1 MTAGVLTRPTLVLN
15 RNWQPVGVAT
25 VARTLIKLWN
35 GTARVVDPADYQLY
49 TWQDWS
55 RLEPDDDEPFIQTTA
70 FRMRVP
76 EVITMVTYDKLPTRS
91 VAFSRRNL
99 FKRDKFTCQYC
110 GRRPG
115 SEELTIDHITPK
127 SHGGVTSWKNCAVA
141 CVECNAKKADR
152 TPNQAR
158 MPLRKQPTQPKWR
171 PFYASEGNR
180 IDSWSKFISEAYWNV
195 ELES

>member
-35 GTARVVDPADYQLY
+35 GTARVVDPTDYQLY

-55 RLEPDDDEPFIQTTA
+55 RLEPENGEPFIQTTA

-76 EVITMVTYDKLPTRS
+76 EVITMTTYDRLPNRS

-115 SEELTIDHITPK
+115 SEELTIDHVIPK
-127 SHGGVTSWKNCAVA
+127 SHGGVTSWANCAVA

-152 TPNQAR
+152 SPEQAR
-158 MPLRKQPTQPKWR
+158 MPLRKTPAQPKWR
-171 PFYASEGNR
+171 PSYASQGIR
-180 IDSWSKFISEAYWNV
+180 IDSWSKFISEVYWNV